1 MSTPVILTKLDP
13 RYPSRLLGIERSPP
27 SISWHGG
34 PVEAD
39 RTVAIVGARHA
50 TRSAL
55 AFASE
60 IASVLA
66 TANTVVVSGG
76 AIGIDAAAHEAVLR
90 MGGRTWAVAGTG
102 PGYCYPASHADL
114 FDSIAKGPGAML
126 WPFEAGYRGA
136 FLARNHVLVALADA
150 VVVVQ
155 AGLRSGALHTASC
168 AIKLGKPLWVV
179 PAAPWTSEFA
189 GSLKLVEAGAR
200 ILTSVGPLLSS
211 LGVASSN
218 ESHAAATGEARSA
231 SLPTHSSCEYEVLES
246 ISNGPLHVDAIVARV
261 DQSVQAVSAALLT
274 LALENVVVE
283 GPPGLFRRRRAL

>member
-1 MSTPVILTKLDP
+1 VSTPVILTKLDP

-114 FDSIAKGPGAML
+114 F
-126 WPFEAGYRGA
+126 
-136 FLARNHVLVALADA
+136 
-150 VVVVQ
+150 
-155 AGLRSGALHTASC
+155 
-168 AIKLGKPLWVV
+168 
-179 PAAPWTSEFA
+179 AAPHLRT
-189 GSLKLVEAGAR
+189 AR
-200 ILTSVGPLLSS
+200 LT
-211 LGVASSN
+211 
-218 ESHAAATGEARSA
+218 
-231 SLPTHSSCEYEVLES
+231 
-246 ISNGPLHVDAIVARV
+246 
-261 DQSVQAVSAALLT
+261 
-274 LALENVVVE
+274 
-283 GPPGLFRRRRAL
+283 